1 MKVLAYLRVSTKEQ
15 AQEDKFGLSTQ
26 RDVVNRWA
34 ESHENT
40 ILEYYED
47 KGYSG
52 SNQMRPDLQQLLQ
65 DVKSTEAEAVVVPY
79 FDRWARDTFL
89 HLYLE
94 KELKVH
100 DIKLLSA
107 TEEGMN
113 DDDPTS
119 ELQRTMMSAF
129 AQYERQRITSRMAGG
144 RKKKAESGGHATG
157 RVPFG
162 YKKDEDSGELVIDP
176 EEAEIVKRIY
186 KYRQE
191 PHNFSLRAIAEMLND
206 NGDRTKKGN
215 KWSAKSVSYILNNK
229 KYQGVLEQN
238 VQGEKITTANKNLEI
253 Q

>member
-15 AQEDKFGLSTQ
+15 AQADKFGLSTQ
-26 RDVVNRWA
+26 RTVVNRWA
-34 ESHENT
+34 ERHENS

-79 FDRWARDTFL
+79 FDRWSRNTFL

-129 AQYERQRITSRMAGG
+129 AQYERQRITARMAGG
-144 RKKKAESGGHATG
+144 RRQKAESGGHATG

-162 YKKDEDSGELVIDP
+162 YEKDEDSGELVINHK
-176 EEAEIVKRIY
+176 EAQIVALIFQ
-186 KYRQE
+186 YRGDDL
-191 PHNFSLRAIAEMLND
+191 SLRKIARLLND
-206 NGDRTKKGN
+206 KGYRTKKDN
-215 KWSAKSVSYILNNK
+215 KWSGKSVSYILKNK
-229 KYQGVLEQN
+229 KYQGILEQN
-238 VQGEKITTANKNLEI
+238 IQGEKITTANKNLAI